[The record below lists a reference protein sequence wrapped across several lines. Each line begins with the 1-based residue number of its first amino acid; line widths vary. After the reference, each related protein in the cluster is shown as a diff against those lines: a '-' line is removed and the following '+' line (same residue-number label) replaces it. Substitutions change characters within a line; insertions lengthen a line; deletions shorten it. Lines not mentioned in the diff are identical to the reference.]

1 MKQISVK
8 NSIET
13 IDQIHNANN
22 ISLMNY
28 LNKLRLMISNMFEW
42 KNLPNNMSKRFIENS
57 LYYEGKLAFFKDE
70 ILGLIVTKCNDN
82 ADYNIYDEATSYNC
96 YATNYSKNI
105 SADDLVIIRN
115 NNLEIPTSFFIE
127 MYAERLS
134 NIDRTIDVN
143 IFQQKTPTLIL
154 CKESQRIT
162 LKNLFMKV
170 QENEPLI
177 YGNKDLDLSSISS
190 LDLNAPF
197 VADKLMDIKNKIWTE
212 CLSDFG
218 INNANTDKKE
228 RLITDEVNAN
238 NELLFFNREI
248 FLNSRIESVNLI
260 NEKFGTDIKVS
271 LKNIKE
277 GDIFE

>member
-1 MKQISVK
+1 MSTLSVK

-22 ISLMNY
+22 VSLINY
-28 LNKLRLMISNMFEW
+28 LNKLRLMLSNMFVW
-42 KNLPNNMSKRFIENS
+42 SNLPNNMNDRFIENN
-57 LYYEGKLAFFKDE
+57 LYYHGKLAFFKDE
-70 ILGLIVTKCNDN
+70 TLGFIITKCNEN
-82 ADYNIYDEATSYNC
+82 GDYNIYDEPTSYEC
-96 YATNYSKNI
+96 YANNYSKTVN
-105 SADDLVIIRN
+105 SEDLVILRN
-115 NNLEIPTSFFIE
+115 NNLEIPTSLFIQL
-127 MYAERLS
+127 YAERLS

-162 LKNLFMKV
+162 LKNLFLKV

-177 YGNKDLDLSSISS
+177 YGNKDLDLSSITS
-190 LDLNAPF
+190 LDLNVPF
-197 VADKLMDIKNKIWTE
+197 VADKLLDIKNKIWTE
-212 CLSDFG
+212 FLTDFG

-238 NELLFFNREI
+238 NDLLFFNREI
-248 FLNSRIESVNLI
+248 FLNNRIEGVNKI

-271 LKNIKE
+271 LNNKE
-277 GDIFE
+277 GDFIE